1 MVDLILNFFTAYFDD
16 KNHFYVFIHRRI
28 ISNYLSTW
36 FTVDLLSSLPFDLML
51 HGLVSSSNVSV
62 IRVLK
67 TIRLLRVIKVIK
79 LLNISMYIDKI
90 ENYLE
95 ISPVILELLG
105 MLLLVFFIS
114 HCVGCILWGISNLI
128 SNEAWFQTITWY
140 PYYDGDSTRHVDVST
155 VRLNS
160 KYTASIYWAITIVS
174 TTGYGDFKPVNTGER
189 LLVITIIVFAASIF
203 GYMIASVGNL
213 FDNLNPSN
221 KIKIERVSG
230 ILEFLDEKNCS
241 SKIMDKVTQHFKQLY
256 SDYSDTEKILSRLP
270 QRLSNEVQLHHHGQ
284 HVKAIAILNYID
296 NISVRLYIYQLL
308 KRVYYQKHQVIIN
321 QGDHVSCISFIVK
334 GSMVAFRKL
343 QRKDTI
349 DDTIYQSKKIKKSK
363 KIVNNITRRFSFN
376 GMDKIVNSSSEKNGF
391 GSSRNNNNNNNN
403 NNRGIMNLISSRN
416 SQESL
421 LSVDSKKGDKSHHN
435 HYINSTNL
443 LDGSRNDNITTVKQV
458 SGSYYTITNDN
469 DNEKNDTIHQ
479 NDEFSYEFF
488 PGYDDNDDDCVVAQN
503 NNLINNNYNS
513 NIDGDSSNIIKRLFH
528 RSSTGKFN
536 VLPDTSEIDGSKRIT
551 QLKDRIPIKNVVK
564 DNHGDGIHN
573 DLFSDD
579 DNDDENAA
587 NDDDNL
593 DMIDDDDDVFVDKHT
608 TNLEGITIDLKTTS
622 VKAALS
628 LASKKSS
635 SSSSKHSSF
644 KALMPSS
651 SSSTTTAT
659 KRTMYKKRKELLKK
673 KSSAFF
679 HFDDDFDNN
688 NNPNTSRC
696 FNSNSPIN
704 INDDDQFDYNAD
716 ELYEQGFDHIGL
728 LQKGD
733 FFGHLSLMNTNRL
746 HKSYIVATSN
756 CTVYELSKSEISK
769 VLNIEPTVAI
779 QLQQALSQA
788 IATQSDLL
796 GKEHMRERRARKLLK
811 FKQLYKKRRKAD
823 GISRDS
829 ISSIKVK
836 TFKNMKNN
844 LRSFSD
850 VSNHS
855 IRSSNGT
862 PVDGCATT
870 AVPAATTTITT
881 TTVGIGSNVNKGV
894 DLVLTKATVLYNSDD
909 DKDMYKKKFYN
920 YKSNYNE
927 RNSEIN
933 NNNNNINSS
942 DNVNSEMIERK
953 SRSIMIHRS
962 HVPSSYKYRA
972 IFLKNMLT
980 NNNSTTTNQTILNSR
995 KSKSWK
1001 YFTRI
1006 NSTISNTSEVIIRE
1020 PKRRAMST
1028 SDIMM
1033 LDYIRS
1039 PFEVRLID
1047 HWSNGS
1053 IRWNNNTHK
1062 HIITKDDDVDHNE
1075 GLVVHNN
1082 NSSSGSSKDDLKT
1095 DNISTNHHIEEDEGD
1110 DNVFIPIFPN
1120 IKALRNK
1127 QHIVRRQSF
1136 PSIDNDIWKI
1146 NSVCKGVC

>member
-16 KNHFYVFIHRRI
+16 KNHFYVFIHKRI

-62 IRVLK
+62 IRVIK
-67 TIRLLRVIKVIK
+67 TIRLIRLIKVIK

-128 SNEAWFQTITWY
+128 SNEAWFQKITWY
-140 PYYDGDSTRHVDVST
+140 SYYDVDSTRHVDVSN

-174 TTGYGDFKPVNTGER
+174 TTGYGDFTPVNTGER
-189 LLVITIIVFAASIF
+189 LLVITIIVFAASMF

-241 SKIMDKVTQHFKQLY
+241 AKIMDKVTQHFKQLY

-270 QRLSNEVQLHHHGQ
+270 QRLANEVQLHHHGQ

-296 NISVRLYIYQLL
+296 NVSVRLYIYQLL

-334 GSMVAFRKL
+334 GSMVAFRKIKK
-343 QRKDTI
+343 KDTI
-349 DDTIYQSKKIKKSK
+349 DDIIFQSKKNKKSK
-363 KIVNNITRRFSFN
+363 KIVNNISRRFSFN

-391 GSSRNNNNNNNN
+391 GSSSSN
-403 NNRGIMNLISSRN
+403 NNRGIMNIISSRN

-421 LSVDSKKGDKSHHN
+421 LSVDSKKDDKSHHN
-435 HYINSTNL
+435 HYINSTNQL
-443 LDGSRNDNITTVKQV
+443 NSSRNDNITTVKQV
-458 SGSYYTITNDN
+458 SGSYYAITNDDN
-469 DNEKNDTIHQ
+469 DKDNEKNDTIHQ

-488 PGYDDNDDDCVVAQN
+488 PGYDDNDDGVATQC
-503 NNLINNNYNS
+503 NNLINKNYNNDVGGGS
-513 NIDGDSSNIIKRLFH
+513 SGIDKRLFH

-536 VLPDTSEIDGSKRIT
+536 VLPDTSEMDGSKRVT
-551 QLKDRIPIKNVVK
+551 QLKDRIPLKNVVK
-564 DNHGDGIHN
+564 DNHDGIHN
-573 DLFSDD
+573 DLFNDD
-579 DNDDENAA
+579 DNYDENAA
-587 NDDDNL
+587 NDDDNH
-593 DMIDDDDDVFVDKHT
+593 DMIDDDDLLDGFIDDHT
-608 TNLEGITIDLKTTS
+608 TNLEGITIDLKTAS
-622 VKAALS
+622 PKAALT
-628 LASKKSS
+628 LLTLKKS

-644 KALMPSS
+644 KALIPSS
-651 SSSTTTAT
+651 SSSITTTTT
-659 KRTMYKKRKELLKK
+659 KRNIYKKRVEILKK

-679 HFDDDFDNN
+679 HFDDDYDINNDNIPKCFD
-688 NNPNTSRC
+688 
-696 FNSNSPIN
+696 SNSPIN
-704 INDDDQFDYNAD
+704 VNDDDQFNYNAD

-756 CTVYELSKSEISK
+756 CTVYELSKSDISK

-796 GKEHMRERRARKLLK
+796 GKEHMRERRARELLK
-811 FKQLYKKRRKAD
+811 YNQLYKKRRKANND
-823 GISRDS
+823 GISRGS
-829 ISSIKVK
+829 KNIKVK
-836 TFKNMKNN
+836 TSKNMKSN
-844 LRSFSD
+844 LTSFSD
-850 VSNHS
+850 ISNHS
-855 IRSSNGT
+855 IRSSNSMH
-862 PVDGCATT
+862 VDGCATT
-870 AVPAATTTITT
+870 AVPAAAAAAT
-881 TTVGIGSNVNKGV
+881 NKGV
-894 DLVLTKATVLYNSDD
+894 DMVLTKATVLYNSDD
-909 DKDMYKKKFYN
+909 DKDTHKKKLYN

-927 RNSEIN
+927 LNSEIN
-933 NNNNNINSS
+933 NNNNNNNIINNSG
-942 DNVNSEMIERK
+942 NVNSEMIGSK
-953 SRSIMIHRS
+953 SRSVMIHRS

-972 IFLKNMLT
+972 VFLKNMST
-980 NNNSTTTNQTILNSR
+980 TTNSTTTNQNILNTR

-1001 YFTRI
+1001 YFPRI
-1006 NSTISNTSEVIIRE
+1006 NSIISNTSEVIIRE

-1033 LDYIRS
+1033 LDYVRS
-1039 PFEVRLID
+1039 PFEVRLIE
-1047 HWSNGS
+1047 HWSNGC
-1053 IRWNNNTHK
+1053 IRWNNDTRK
-1062 HIITKDDDVDHNE
+1062 YIITKDDAVDDND
-1075 GLVVHNN
+1075 GLVVHNS
-1082 NSSSGSSKDDLKT
+1082 SSSGSSSKDDRKT

-1120 IKALRNK
+1120 MKALRNK
-1127 QHIVRRQSF
+1127 QHIARRQSF

-1146 NSVCKGVC
+1146 NNVCKGVC